1 MAQIKGLRHSLPR
14 QSPGLVP
21 QLRQWIYRHWSAFM
35 KIGRFFSL
43 GNGRVGQYLSSRV
56 LVVRMPFRRVLRS
69 GEVREVCYFGF
80 AKLNQAQ
87 KFSRYLASLGYRFQ
101 LRPGRRL
108 AQYAYEVKLW
118 GNADLTKVLASWDR
132 LDQRQVGSARV
143 SHKAA

>member
-1 MAQIKGLRHSLPR
+1 
-14 QSPGLVP
+14 
-21 QLRQWIYRHWSAFM
+21 M
-35 KIGRFFSL
+35 KVGQFFSL
-43 GNGRVGQYLSSRV
+43 GDGQVGQYLSPRV

-80 AKLNQAQ
+80 EKLNQAQ

-118 GNADLTKVLASWDR
+118 GNADLPKVLASWDR
-132 LDQRQVGSARV
+132 LDQRQLGATNLKIP
-143 SHKAA
+143 KAA